1 LPALFLPAT
10 VRTRHRTTIH
20 YAKAGTSKTAP
31 LQKTS
36 SEFQP
41 VPLQF
46 GVCHLAFVAVF
57 VVTTVKMNLTPNLS
71 GKPRSGLI
79 SFYFFYFWWRFTGF

>member
-1 LPALFLPAT
+1 MPKPARPKLLP
-10 VRTRHRTTIH
+10 
-20 YAKAGTSKTAP
+20 SK
-31 LQKTS
+31 KTS
-36 SEFQP
+36 PEFQP

-71 GKPRSGLI
+71 GKPRFGLI
-79 SFYFFYFWWRFTGF
+79 SFYFFYFWWPFTGF